1 MLLGSFSFPERE
13 RTQKRMRRKG
23 SEVVTRLCTIAILAA
38 LGFVLMSY
46 ARIPYPPAPWLMIEF
61 SEVTVIIAYAL
72 YSWSGAL
79 TVSIIKVL
87 LDLAVHGLTD
97 PFGIGHITAF
107 LTSILYVLCLFLCSH
122 VFRWFRK
129 GKIGYRILSYLFLMV
144 LVSLTMTF
152 LNGLFIT
159 PSYVTAYGNPAHL
172 STCFDEEALN
182 GALSTLAKGLKTEG
196 SGMGAYW
203 GMIFLAYF
211 PFNLLKSGGC
221 ALIYELL
228 FQRAIFVLKDRSPFF
243 RKYFMGS
250 VFKPKEKEATAKV
263 TKEENSS
270 EGKEEKSEL
279 SSTATSA
286 GNLCADNKE
295 KK

>member
-1 MLLGSFSFPERE
+1 MLSGSFSFPERE
-13 RTQKRMRRKG
+13 RTPKGMRRKG
-23 SEVVTRLCTIAILAA
+23 SEVVTRLCTNAILAA

-46 ARIPYPPAPWLMIEF
+46 ARIPFPPAPWLMIEF

-107 LTSILYVLCLFLCSH
+107 LTSILYVLSLFLCSH

-129 GKIGYRILSYLFLMV
+129 GKLGYRILSYLFLMV
-144 LVSLTMTF
+144 VVSLTMTL

-172 STCFDEEALN
+172 STCFDPEALQ
-182 GALSTLAKGLKTEG
+182 GAIKSLGGGKG
-196 SGMGAYW
+196 SAGMGVYW
-203 GMIFLAYF
+203 GLIFVAYL
-211 PFNLLKSGGC
+211 PFNLLKSGC
-221 ALIYELL
+221 CLLIYELL

-243 RKYFMGS
+243 RRYFMGS
-250 VFKPKEKEATAKV
+250 VFKPKEKEATTEV
-263 TKEENSS
+263 TKEENK
-270 EGKEEKSEL
+270 GEEKE
-279 SSTATSA
+279 TVTPIATT
-286 GNLCADNKE
+286 NNVITDNKE
-295 KK
+295 TK